1 MTAPHD
7 LPAPYAGPPL
17 RIAWIGNGKHPWCSE
32 VHFTKSMESL
42 GHSITFLQEDEMD
55 WAQLPALVIG
65 RGIQAVFW
73 TRTWPA
79 EMAVV
84 EPVLKELAAEGI
96 PTVSYHLDRWFGLDR
111 QHQVDDQ
118 PFFRTSLVVSPDDS
132 PQWAEHGVNHFWL
145 PPGVYGPECE
155 PVDPNPR
162 RWPYDVVFVGSHP
175 YPHPEWST
183 YRTNLLSA
191 FRSAFGR
198 RFAILPRERRGAPI
212 RGRDLQELYATVPV
226 VLGDSCLAGETHR
239 YWSDRVPETLGR
251 GGLLIHPVVDGMS
264 DWYSDE
270 TFMSYVL
277 GDFVGAV
284 DLARWAMDDREMAGA
299 ITDHG
304 RATVL
309 ARDTYAHRMGTVLA
323 VAEGIYGGYRE
334 VEWER
339 ASPEVERDAGVSF
352 SARLKGELVRENG
365 EPRKLVVNK
374 IKGDS
379 HPPVLARLNRW
390 TARFDLRPGE
400 VGEGEKIV
408 IREVWDQ
415 DDYRAA
421 GQPGLAGAVV
431 VDIGANIGAFS
442 VLAARAGAR
451 KVLAFEPDPSNYSR
465 LTHHVT
471 LNRAG
476 STVEAVNA
484 AVTDGAYPYVR
495 MVGLSDGA
503 HAEPSDDPNDIPTV
517 TLADIIGRL
526 GKVDFIKCDT
536 EGAEFGIFDA
546 VPLELLSRV
555 KRMALEWHA
564 PVVTHLMHLRGD
576 EFGPLVTKLAEAGR
590 VETFGH
596 PSRGGLIWWRG
607 YVQ

>member
-17 RIAWIGNGKHPWCSE
+17 RLAWVGNGKHPWCSE

-42 GHSITFLQEDEMD
+42 GHSVTFLQEDEMD
-55 WAQLPALVIG
+55 WVQLPALVIG

-79 EMAVV
+79 EMTVV
-84 EPVLKELAAEGI
+84 EPVLKELASEGI
-96 PTVSYHLDRWFGLDR
+96 PTISYHLDRWFGLDR
-111 QHQVDDQ
+111 AHQVDDQ

-132 PQWAEHGVNHFWL
+132 PQWAEHGVNHYWL

-155 PVDPNPR
+155 PVPPNPR
-162 RWPYDVVFVGSHP
+162 RWPYDVVFVGSYP
-175 YPHPEWST
+175 YPHPEWAK
-183 YRTNLLSA
+183 YRADLLHN
-191 FRSAFGR
+191 FQTAFGR
-198 RFAILPRERRGAPI
+198 RFAILPRQRRGLPI

-226 VLGDSCLAGETHR
+226 VLGDSCLAGESTM
-239 YWSDRVPETLGR
+239 YWSDRCSESLGR
-251 GGLLIHPVVDGMS
+251 GATFIHPIVQGM
-264 DWYSDE
+264 DEWYE
-270 TFMSYVL
+270 HLGPNNVMLGYFL
-277 GDFVGAV
+277 GDFDQAIQCAKWALQYPEAAKGM
-284 DLARWAMDDREMAGA
+284 ARR
-299 ITDHG
+299 G

-334 VEWER
+334 ALPVSQPSR
-339 ASPEVERDAGVSF
+339 TVAKPEA
-352 SARLKGELVRENG
+352 
-365 EPRKLVVNK
+365 PK
-374 IKGDS
+374 ITGDS

-390 TARFDLRPGE
+390 SARFDLRPGE
-400 VGEGEKIV
+400 VGEGEKVV

-421 GQPGLAGAVV
+421 ERPGLAGAVV

-442 VLAARAGAR
+442 LLAARAGAR

-471 LNRAG
+471 LNRAA
-476 STVEAVNA
+476 TVEAVNA
-484 AVTDGAYPYVR
+484 AVTDGSSPYVR

-503 HAEPSDDPNDIPTV
+503 HAEPSDDPNDIPTI

-526 GKVDFIKCDT
+526 GKVDFLKVDC
-536 EGAEFGIFDA
+536 EGGEFGIFDA